1 MEPARAPQISVGGGP
16 RFQADP
22 GLFLEITRDD
32 QSPAA
37 PMLQTQCLSVPV
49 SCIVQGGSDGN
60 VCVDIMKLVTSVYSL
75 LHSSNNN
82 NDRRTTVGSSQ
93 VFGSVP
99 MLISIIDKPC
109 LMINS
114 SAGASLPTL
123 LYSGDP

>member
-1 MEPARAPQISVGGGP
+1 
-16 RFQADP
+16 
-22 GLFLEITRDD
+22 
-32 QSPAA
+32 
-37 PMLQTQCLSVPV
+37 MLHTQYLSVPV
-49 SCIVQGGSDGN
+49 NCVEQGGSDGD
-60 VCVDIMKLVTSVYSL
+60 VCVDIMKLVTSVDSV

-114 SAGASLPTL
+114 SGGASSPTHRV
-123 LYSGDP
+123 